1 MSKSSDER
9 DHKFYTACKSMGC
22 RVNFLFPTWKGYL
35 GAYSDQRVTVS
46 DIWNTLKKWVFWLKE
61 AEREWKSDTR
71 PLSWKRGWKPSKR
84 REFWRQRISGTFFC
98 LRDMAVWS
106 WNLCA
111 TQFPFVIFGLC
122 WSSIINSRFIRA
134 LKPVPYGYAQFVS
147 NSTQIKTNWIYF
159 CKNHNTNDKPSKG
172 WCRWKLLL

>member
-1 MSKSSDER
+1 MRKSCSLVLMSKSSDER

-22 RVNFLFPTWKGYL
+22 QVNFLFPTWKGYL

-84 REFWRQRISGTFFC
+84 REFWRQRISGTFFRF
-98 LRDMAVWS
+98 RDMAVWS

-111 TQFPFVIFGLC
+111 INFYIVRFRFCSSALHLSSYSRGLTAVICITYREFH
-122 WSSIINSRFIRA
+122 A
-134 LKPVPYGYAQFVS
+134 
-147 NSTQIKTNWIYF
+147 
-159 CKNHNTNDKPSKG
+159 
-172 WCRWKLLL
+172 

>member
-1 MSKSSDER
+1 MRKSCSLVLMSKSSDER

-22 RVNFLFPTWKGYL
+22 QVNFLFPTWKGYL

-84 REFWRQRISGTFFC
+84 REFWRQRICGIFFRF
-98 LRDMAVWS
+98 RDIAIWKCIVGRFKS
-106 WNLCA
+106 TIVTYC
-111 TQFPFVIFGLC
+111 LC
-122 WSSIINSRFIRA
+122 WMLDLRH
-134 LKPVPYGYAQFVS
+134 VS
-147 NSTQIKTNWIYF
+147 VGQTSLYWHSDMELI
-159 CKNHNTNDKPSKG
+159 
-172 WCRWKLLL
+172 